1 MGAMVDPRAVLEAK
15 ARLHGVVRRTDLVAF
30 DGGDPRVELRLKLE
44 CQQVGGAFKARGAW
58 NQIAQLSAEERQRG
72 VVAASSGNHGALLA
86 WAAKQAGVAAC
97 ICMPANSYASKIEAA
112 RAHGAEV
119 VLAEN
124 RTEAE
129 AECRRRVE
137 RGAVEIHPY
146 NAERT
151 LAGAGTA
158 ALEILEDWP
167 EVELLVVPVGGGGLL
182 AGSALALAALADRA
196 GAPRGGTVL
205 LGVEPE
211 GAPGMSKA
219 LVAGR
224 SVVLERVTSSIQGL
238 TPPYAGE
245 LNREI
250 ADRLGARMCVLSD
263 AAILAAQAQIVART
277 GWRLEPAGA
286 AAAAAVFARALPEE
300 LFHRAGGPLRVA
312 AILSGGNPDP
322 AQFEAVLAA
331 TRSAAGAP

>member
-1 MGAMVDPRAVLEAK
+1 MVAMVDPRAVLEAK
-15 ARLHGVVRRTDLVAF
+15 ARLEGVVRRTDLAAY

-58 NQIAQLSAEERQRG
+58 NQIAQLDETERRRG

-86 WAAKQAGVAAC
+86 WAAERAGVAAC

-112 RAHGAEV
+112 RSHGAEV

-137 RGAVEIHPY
+137 RRAVEIHPY

-167 EVELLVVPVGGGGLL
+167 EVELLIVPVGGGGLL
-182 AGSALALAALADRA
+182 AGSALALAALADRP
-196 GAPRGGTVL
+196 GAPRGGTRL

-219 LVAGR
+219 LAAGR
-224 SVVLERVTSSIQGL
+224 SVTLERIASSIQGL

-250 ADRLGARMCVLSD
+250 AARYGARMCVLSD
-263 AAILAAQAQIVART
+263 DAILAAQARIVGRT

-286 AAAAAVFARALPEE
+286 AAAAAVFARALPED
-300 LFHRAGGPLRVA
+300 LVHRPGGPLRVA

-331 TRSAAGAP
+331 TRSAGSAS